1 MEFLSQIFTFI
12 VARRKFWLAPLL
24 IALLI
29 FGSLLVISQGS
40 VISPFVY
47 TLF

>member
-1 MEFLSQIFTFI
+1 MDFLKQFLRFI
-12 VARRKFWLAPLL
+12 YLRKKFWLAPLMLAIL
-24 IALLI
+24 ILGTI
-29 FGSLLVISQGS
+29 IVISEGS

>member
-1 MEFLSQIFTFI
+1 MEFLSQFFKFI